1 MTNPGY
7 GSAWFGRKRMP
18 EYIVQVKNGG
28 KWERVCAYS
37 SVVVAELVAL
47 FIAPDL
53 PTRVVEV
60 KNEKDEANNG

>member
-1 MTNPGY
+1 M
-7 GSAWFGRKRMP
+7 KL
-18 EYIVQVKNGG
+18 EYIVQVKNSG

-53 PTRVVEV
+53 PTRVVEG
-60 KNEKDEANNG
+60 KNEKDDDNNG

>member
-1 MTNPGY
+1 
-7 GSAWFGRKRMP
+7 MP

-28 KWERVCAYS
+28 KWERACSYS

-53 PTRVVEV
+53 PTRVVES
-60 KNEKDEANNG
+60 KNEEEN